1 VSIQGLTSGK
11 EPTRVALSFYDE
23 LEGDENELKITMLFN
38 AICLFSAASN
48 IETVEFDYNEQHIAL
63 ERHVTEAWY
72 GRKLSDELTEYVL
85 MKQIEKLVSEGQE
98 LPF

>member
-1 VSIQGLTSGK
+1 VSTQGLISGK
-11 EPTRVALSFYDE
+11 EPTRIALSFYDE

-63 ERHVTEAWY
+63 ERRITEEWY
-72 GRKLSDELTEYVL
+72 GRELSNELTEYAM
-85 MKQIEKLVSEGQE
+85 MKQIELLVSAGRE